1 MQQTLKNFV
10 SSRITRIIL
19 HFAAWTVFFFFP
31 FIFYRI
37 KILDSAFFA
46 KQFINVAFLSGFF
59 YLNMLYL
66 IPAYLGNRKFTAFVF
81 AILTCIILIVLQQY
95 LVEYLFDSGSLKQFQ
110 IISPHHENAA
120 PGNGETISHTRRV
133 SHARMY
139 IMPEIIRQGLLS
151 SFFIFLLSGSIKI
164 GREWFREEKL
174 RKELENQ
181 HLNAELSLLKSQ
193 VNPHFLFNTLN
204 TIYSLAH
211 KKSDLT
217 KKAIM
222 MLADMMRYMIVES
235 SGKEVPLEREIQY
248 LSDYISLQ
256 KLRLSREITINFR
269 VEPSFGSTQPFDPI
283 IYDKMSDG
291 GQTQSTRQYQ
301 DIMLAPMVLI
311 TFVENAFKH
320 GISYLGKSFINI
332 FLRIDD
338 KQIEFTVE
346 NSLSGQSKD
355 SSKESGHGLENTR
368 KRLALLYPGKH
379 ILESVVN
386 GDKYY
391 VRLIILLRND

>member
-151 SFFIFLLSGSIKI
+151 SLFIFLFSGSIKI

-211 KKSDLT
+211 KKSGLT
-217 KKAIM
+217 EKAIM

-235 SGKEVPLEREIQY
+235 SGKMVPIEREIQY

-256 KLRLSREITINFR
+256 KLRLSREITIDFR
-269 VEPSFGSTQPFDPI
+269 VEPSFISTQPFDPI
-283 IYDKMSDG
+283 KG
-291 GQTQSTRQYQ
+291 
-301 DIMLAPMVLI
+301 DIMDHAGQSPFHDIMIAPMILI

-332 FLRIDD
+332 LLKIDD
-338 KQIEFTVE
+338 KQIEFRVE
-346 NSLSGQSKD
+346 NSLPGQSKD
-355 SSKESGHGLENTR
+355 SSIATGHGLENTR

-379 ILESVVN
+379 KLESGVN
-386 GDKYY
+386 PDKYY
-391 VRLIILLRND
+391 VRLIIQPGND